1 MNNVCSI
8 MNNVYFIINNVC
20 SIMKNV
26 WYMYFIMNNV
36 YYIMIYSMNDLIAVD
51 KDKFYITQWLY
62 NRDLAKSYIE
72 MFLFQHL
79 GKVFFYDGSKA
90 REVASNLFISNG
102 INISPD
108 KS

>member
-1 MNNVCSI
+1 
-8 MNNVYFIINNVC
+8 
-20 SIMKNV
+20 
-26 WYMYFIMNNV
+26 
-36 YYIMIYSMNDLIAVD
+36 MNDLVAVD

-62 NRDLAKSYIE
+62 NRDLGLSLIE

-79 GKVFFYDGSKA
+79 GKVFYYDNGKVK
-90 REVASNLFISNG
+90 EVASNLFGSNG

>member
-1 MNNVCSI
+1 MLYHEECKLYI
-8 MNNVYFIINNVC
+8 NNVYH
-20 SIMKNV
+20 
-26 WYMYFIMNNV
+26 
-36 YYIMIYSMNDLIAVD
+36 IMIYSMNDLIAVD

-72 MFLFQHL
+72 LFLFQHL